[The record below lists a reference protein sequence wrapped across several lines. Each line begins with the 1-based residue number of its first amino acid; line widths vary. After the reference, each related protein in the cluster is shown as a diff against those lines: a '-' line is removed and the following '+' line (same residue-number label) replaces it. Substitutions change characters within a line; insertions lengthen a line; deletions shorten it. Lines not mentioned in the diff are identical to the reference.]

1 MLTRGLGAA
10 GQRIAVPFWS
20 NCTDSMPNVEWG
32 SKFSIDTLT
41 ERSVF
46 CNASLACAAHRLAL
60 SKMRGLPP
68 LGTLVIAGGV
78 EGGQN
83 YLVTI
88 AAGLLRTALGGGLR
102 VMSLALLVLGI
113 AVAASGVATIGFG
126 IPINEFTLGTT
137 LIVAGT
143 TALTGGLLL
152 VGISAV
158 LAELGR
164 FREGSGA
171 SNPLSSGAEGA
182 SDLRAAPSLPG
193 PLTVS
198 VPTGMRGASPAP
210 AAPRPRTEPQV
221 REVRPAAAKTSSS
234 SVEVS
239 AAAIERLRS
248 TIPRNETT
256 TTEVSRQ
263 LEEVPLSP
271 TEASQQQAVAPGAP
285 ETEPAEPLRAEDRTP
300 ESATEALKASRLDFL
315 FRSKPARPVR
325 EPEKFDAIWPAETRG
340 SRSRPSDA
348 QTKHEQV
355 ERQPSRSA
363 AVTEPAPEQPQPQVV
378 KSGVVDGM
386 AYTLYADGSIEAKLP
401 EGTVRFRSIAELRAH
416 IERSS

>member
-1 MLTRGLGAA
+1 
-10 GQRIAVPFWS
+10 
-20 NCTDSMPNVEWG
+20 
-32 SKFSIDTLT
+32 
-41 ERSVF
+41 VF

-60 SKMRGLPP
+60 SKIRGLPP

-113 AVAASGVATIGFG
+113 VVAASGVATIGFG

-171 SNPLSSGAEGA
+171 SNPLSSGAEGQ
-182 SDLRAAPSLPG
+182 SDLRVGPTLPG
-193 PLTVS
+193 PLTVA
-198 VPTGMRGASPAP
+198 VPTGMRGANPAP
-210 AAPRPRTEPQV
+210 AAALRPRTEPQV
-221 REVRPAAAKTSSS
+221 REVRPAAAQTSSS

-256 TTEVSRQ
+256 ATEASRP

-271 TEASQQQAVAPGAP
+271 TEASQQQAVARGAP
-285 ETEPAEPLRAEDRTP
+285 ETEPAEPLTAEDRTP

-325 EPEKFDAIWPAETRG
+325 QPEKFDAIWPAETRG

-348 QTKHEQV
+348 KTKHEQV
-355 ERQPSRSA
+355 ERQPPRSA
-363 AVTEPAPEQPQPQVV
+363 VVAEPVPEQPQVL

-401 EGTVRFRSIAELRAH
+401 EGTVRFGSIAELRAH